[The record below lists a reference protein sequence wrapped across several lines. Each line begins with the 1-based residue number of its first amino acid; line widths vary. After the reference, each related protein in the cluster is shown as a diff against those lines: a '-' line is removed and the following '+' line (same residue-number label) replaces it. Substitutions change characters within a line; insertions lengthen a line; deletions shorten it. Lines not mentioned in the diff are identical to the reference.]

1 MPIPTIFSAARPV
14 TSLPSTVTLP
24 ALGRISPAIALS
36 RVDLP
41 APLGPTMAVIAPS
54 RATMLTPLITGGP
67 PYPAV
72 RFSTTRTVG
81 ARSGL
86 SVTDHLAQVRVDHG
100 LARAQGLERALGDH
114 GPLGHDDHVLGHAFD
129 ERQVV
134 FHDDDRGPGG
144 DESFDGHGH
153 ALAHHRVDA
162 SHRLIED
169 DELGLG
175 HADSRKLDQAL
186 LPAAEAARPLVA
198 DGVESKLRDDLARPG
213 PLFGRRGALPPPES
227 ENPLKKALATG
238 VPTRHDDVL
247 DHGQRR
253 PLSRRLKRANETQA
267 GDPVGRESF
276 ELAPFEQDRP
286 GIGKL
291 EAGDQIDR
299 RALACAVRSDE
310 SRDLAQ
316 RRLKRAVLHRVH
328 ATEVLGQA
336 ADLERGGDGRNV
348 QVAWGAGS
356 TAGSRSMYRRSGSRP
371 CGRNRRNST
380 STSPMIAPR
389 SASTTWG

>member
-114 GPLGHDDHVLGHAFD
+114 GPLGH
-129 ERQVV
+129 
-134 FHDDDRGPGG
+134 
-144 DESFDGHGH
+144 
-153 ALAHHRVDA
+153 
-162 SHRLIED
+162 
-169 DELGLG
+169 
-175 HADSRKLDQAL
+175 ADSRKLDQAL

-227 ENPLKKALATG
+227 ENPL
-238 VPTRHDDVL
+238 
-247 DHGQRR
+247 
-253 PLSRRLKRANETQA
+253 
-267 GDPVGRESF
+267 
-276 ELAPFEQDRP
+276 
-286 GIGKL
+286 
-291 EAGDQIDR
+291 
-299 RALACAVRSDE
+299 
-310 SRDLAQ
+310 
-316 RRLKRAVLHRVH
+316 
-328 ATEVLGQA
+328 
-336 ADLERGGDGRNV
+336 
-348 QVAWGAGS
+348 
-356 TAGSRSMYRRSGSRP
+356 
-371 CGRNRRNST
+371 
-380 STSPMIAPR
+380 
-389 SASTTWG
+389 